1 MDRRIVSV
9 PPDFHLEPFYKAGDT
24 AELKEDLHSIKEIWQ
39 NGYFLSDIAFIY
51 NKNGPLFTPWDN
63 SEGVSKLAYGLWK
76 EEGRQQLEDLFKVRN
91 KTEAR
96 PLIIMYTAIYIQVM
110 HWVNRQP
117 VKSLQG
123 VTETVSAFQYAPLN
137 VSDRLQYIISSPNQ
151 FHAFITLN
159 ELYIESGKKW
169 AVFLMK
175 NK

>member
-1 MDRRIVSV
+1 MGKRLVSV
-9 PPDFHLEPFYKAGDT
+9 PPEFHQEPFYKAGDT
-24 AELKEDLHSIKEIWQ
+24 AELKGDVHSIKEVWQ
-39 NGYFLSDIAFIY
+39 NGYFLHDIASFY
-51 NKNGPLFTPWDN
+51 NMNEPFPVPWSN
-63 SEGVSKLAYGLWK
+63 PEEVTKLAYGLWK
-76 EEGRQQLEDLFKVRN
+76 EEGRPQLENLFKARN

-117 VKSLQG
+117 VRSLQG
-123 VTETVSAFQYAPLN
+123 VTEAVSAFQYAPLN
-137 VSDRLQYIISSPNQ
+137 VSDRLQYIIASPNQ